1 MYLGVIDVKP
11 LDDYQLEL
19 VFENNEIR
27 IFDTTPYL
35 DTGVFSELI
44 DDSMFKTVHVRF
56 DTIEWANGA
65 DLDPEVLYEKSQ
77 PVHSKKIV

>member
-11 LDDYQLEL
+11 LDNYKLEL
-19 VFENNEIR
+19 IFENKEVR
-27 IFDTTPYL
+27 LFDFTPYL
-35 DTGVFSELI
+35 NTGVFSELQ
-44 DDSMFKTVHVRF
+44 DHSMFKTVHICY

-77 PVHSKKIV
+77 PINSK

>member
-11 LDDYQLEL
+11 LDGYQLEL
-19 VFENNEIR
+19 VFENNETR
-27 IFDTTPYL
+27 IFDTSPYL
-35 DTGVFSELI
+35 DTGVFSELKEV
-44 DDSMFKTVHVRF
+44 SMFKTVHVSF

-77 PVHSKKIV
+77 PINSKKIV

>member
-11 LDDYQLEL
+11 LDNYKLEL
-19 VFENNEIR
+19 IFENKEVR
-27 IFDTTPYL
+27 LFDFSPYL
-35 DTGVFSELI
+35 NTGVFSELQ
-44 DDSMFKTVHVRF
+44 DHSMFKTVHICY

-77 PVHSKKIV
+77 PINSK